1 MIQALMIQAIMN
13 QAYDSGSPREV
24 GMNIKNI
31 KKSLIKSI
39 FCLTLMF
46 FVGVAAIGDTI
57 RLKDGSILKGK
68 VVSYAQGK
76 FTIIVYIG
84 GGSSKHVISVEE
96 IDSVEFDA
104 SDLAASARDANQGGG
119 LVPVTQEAA
128 PGDRPLSTPAGEA
141 TGSPRTARETGETA
155 PPASAANDLP
165 PAEAPGANSLLAEK
179 ALDVAAAADWT
190 STGIRVQKGQRI
202 IIEASGEVELGN
214 NRRSGPDGLSLSDS
228 RKLIPNRP
236 TGALIAVVGDDND
249 DFVYVGAAGEFVST
263 HNGILFLSVNEGN
276 LKDNNG
282 AFAARIKVMS
292 GK

>member
-1 MIQALMIQAIMN
+1 M
-13 QAYDSGSPREV
+13 E
-24 GMNIKNI
+24 I
-31 KKSLIKSI
+31 KKTLIKSV

-46 FVGVAAIGDTI
+46 FLGVAALGDTI

-68 VVSYAQGK
+68 VVSYGQGK

-84 GGSSKHVISVEE
+84 GAPSKHIISVEE
-96 IDSVEFDA
+96 IDSVEFDS
-104 SDLAASARDANQGGG
+104 SDAVASARDANPGGG
-119 LVPVTQEAA
+119 LVPATPVTQDA
-128 PGDRPLSTPAGEA
+128 PGERPSSTPAGKE
-141 TGSPRTARETGETA
+141 TAETA
-155 PPASAANDLP
+155 PATATANDLP
-165 PAEAPGANSLLAEK
+165 PADSVLAEK
-179 ALDVAAAADWT
+179 SLDVAAAADWT
-190 STGIRVQKGQRI
+190 STGIRVQRGQRI

-214 NRRSGPDGLSLSDS
+214 NKRSGPDGVGLSDS

-249 DFVYVGAAGEFVST
+249 DFVYIGGSGEFVST

-282 AFAARIKVMS
+282 AFAARVKVMS